1 MGNTY
6 NETVVKVLT
15 TQVSVTG
22 TVALTSEILYP
33 IVKRETLKMSTLHS
47 PFSFLA
53 VHLLVETIGNGS
65 SGRLIDDAEDHKDQL
80 TCWDSNNCVCNLLTE
95 VSFGSLL
102 HLGQN
107 HSADLLGSLK
117 EEFSK

>member
-1 MGNTY
+1 
-6 NETVVKVLT
+6 
-15 TQVSVTG
+15 VSVTG

-65 SGRLIDDAEDHKDQL
+65 SSRLIDDAEDVYISDG
-80 TCWDSNNCVCNLLTE
+80 TRI
-95 VSFGSLL
+95 
-102 HLGQN
+102 
-107 HSADLLGSLK
+107 LGSLTLGVLK
-117 EEFSK
+117 AAGGWGLGHE